1 MKLGIER
8 LILMDFARV
17 VGNLDC
23 PPSSDSEAWAQL
35 WPKIELELSWIIHKW
50 PWHPLAKDIGMVI
63 FNFLKE
69 IRGENDC
76 QN

>member
-8 LILMDFARV
+8 YILMDFARV

-35 WPKIELELSWIIHKW
+35 WPKIELVLGSIIARWSWC
-50 PWHPLAKDIGMVI
+50 PLAKDISIVI
-63 FNFLKE
+63 LDYLRE
-69 IRGENDC
+69 LRGENDC